1 MVENYEF
8 TSEEI
13 ERTFRAAGGR
23 CECCGKVLSW
33 SNSRATGGRGQWE
46 AHHGSRKTPVILYT
60 GGREN
65 CHLNCGHNGDY
76 QNPGVTPRVHKG
88 G

>member
-1 MVENYEF
+1 MDDYEF

-13 ERTFRAAGGR
+13 ERAWEKAKKH
-23 CECCGKVLSW
+23 CECCGKRLGW
-33 SNSRATGGRGQWE
+33 SNSRVNGGTGQWE
-46 AHHGSRKTPVILYT
+46 APHGSRSTPVILCT

-65 CHLNCGHNGDY
+65 CHLNCGHNGNWL
-76 QNPGVTPRVHKG
+76 NPGITPRTHKG

>member
-1 MVENYEF
+1 MDEYEF

-13 ERTFRAAGGR
+13 ERAFADAGGE
-23 CECCGKVLSW
+23 CECCGKQLVW
-33 SNSRATGGRGQWE
+33 SNSQVNGGRGQWE
-46 AHHGSRKTPVILYT
+46 AHHGSRATPVILCT

-65 CHLNCGHNGDY
+65 CHFYCGHNG
-76 QNPGVTPRVHKG
+76 NWKNRGITPRTHKG